1 MNQFGKIVSIKDYV
15 VEVEFGFE
23 NPPFVYEV
31 LKLTDHE
38 EVLMQVYRSSGP
50 RTFFCFALSPIS
62 SYYRGAKVSR
72 THDYLKVPVG
82 ESVLGRV
89 INVFGEPRD
98 DLGEIKA
105 VEHRSIY
112 QQPASIDTIYSKQEI
127 LETGV
132 KVVDLFCPLVKGG
145 KIGLFGG
152 SGVGKTVLLT
162 EILHNIINKDKINTV
177 SVFCGVGER
186 SREGQELHEE
196 LKTSGVLPTVS
207 LVFGTMGDSPSVR
220 FLTSMA
226 AIAQAEYF
234 RDTSEKNVLFFI
246 DNMFRFA
253 QAGNELSL
261 LLNTI
266 PSEDGYQP
274 TLASEMA
281 EIHERLTSTKKAFVT
296 TVEAIYLPSDD
307 ILDQAVQAVLDY
319 LDSSIVLSRQIYQQG
334 RFPAIDI
341 LASGSLLINPL
352 TVNSMHYY
360 VATVA
365 QSMLKKAEALDRIVS
380 LVGESELSEED
391 RTTYRR
397 SKKIKNYMTQNFFVA
412 AEQTGRPGAYVPLK
426 TTVSD
431 VKDIMDGKY
440 DTVSEEKFLYV
451 GTLSEIKP

>member
-1 MNQFGKIVSIKDYV
+1 MNQYGKIISVKDYII
-15 VEVEFGFE
+15 EVEFGYE

-31 LKLTDHE
+31 LHLQDDEKVML
-38 EVLMQVYRSSGP
+38 QVYRSSGP
-50 RTFFCFALSPIS
+50 RTFFCFALSPIP
-62 SYYRGAKVSR
+62 SYYRGAVVVR
-72 THDYLKVPVG
+72 THGYLKVPVG
-82 ESVLGRV
+82 EGVLGRV
-89 INVFGEPRD
+89 INVFGD
-98 DLGEIKA
+98 SIDGLGEIKA
-105 VEHRSIY
+105 AEYRSIY
-112 QQPASIDTIYSKQEI
+112 QQPASIEAIYSKQEI
-127 LETGV
+127 LETGI

-152 SGVGKTVLLT
+152 SGVGKTILLT
-162 EILHNIINKDKINTV
+162 EILHNIINKDKANTL

-220 FLTSMA
+220 FLTSLA

-234 RDTSEKNVLFFI
+234 RDTLEKNVLFFI
-246 DNMFRFA
+246 DNMYRFA

-274 TLASEMA
+274 TLTSEMA
-281 EIHERLTSTKKAFVT
+281 ELHERLTSTKKAFVT

-307 ILDQAVQAVLDY
+307 ILDQAVQSVLDY

-334 RFPAIDI
+334 KFPAIDI

-352 TVNSMHYY
+352 TVNSLHYY
-360 VATVA
+360 VATMA
-365 QSMLKKAEALDRIVS
+365 QSTLKKAETLDRIVS
-380 LVGESELSEED
+380 LVGEAELSEED

-397 SKKIKNYMTQNFFVA
+397 AKKVKNYMTQNFFVA

-426 TTVSD
+426 TTVAD
-431 VKDIMDGKY
+431 VKDILDGKY
-440 DTVSEEKFLYV
+440 DSQPEEKFLYV
-451 GTLSEIKP
+451 GSLSELK